1 MALSCIVTVTLSDTV
16 SVPSDSAR
24 VNSTGVS
31 SETLGAVKDGSSMSP
46 VNVMESVELCDQA
59 YVRVS
64 SVSRSVTVASRVT
77 TEPSAA
83 SWSAPASTV
92 GGALALSC
100 IVTVT
105 LSDTVSVP
113 SDSARVNSTGVSSE
127 TLGAV
132 KDGSS
137 MSPVNVMESV
147 ELCDQAY
154 VRVSSVSRSV
164 TVASRVT
171 TEPSAAS
178 WSAPASTVGGALAL
192 SRICDLVDTS
202 VPSTVPG

>member
-1 MALSCIVTVTLSDTV
+1 MNSTV
-16 SVPSDSAR
+16 SV
-24 VNSTGVS
+24 G
-31 SETLGAVKDGSSMSP
+31 GVKDGSSMSP
-46 VNVMESVELCDQA
+46 VNVMGASSCATTMTSVVGDRGVKGYLGTLRCILVPAGRRGIGAVPYRDCDL
-59 YVRVS
+59 
-64 SVSRSVTVASRVT
+64 
-77 TEPSAA
+77 
-83 SWSAPASTV
+83 V
-92 GGALALSC
+92 GYC
-100 IVTVT
+100 
-105 LSDTVSVP
+105 VP

-192 SRICDLVDTS
+192 SRIVTVTLSDTVS
-202 VPSTVPG
+202 VPSDSPG

>member
-1 MALSCIVTVTLSDTV
+1 MTLSETV
-16 SVPSDSAR
+16 VVPSDASR

-92 GGALALSC
+92 GATFTPLTVTWTSC
-100 IVTVT
+100 ESIPPWPSDTVTVT
-105 LSDTVSVP
+105 V
-113 SDSARVNSTGVSSE
+113 
-127 TLGAV
+127 
-132 KDGSS
+132 
-137 MSPVNVMESV
+137 
-147 ELCDQAY
+147 
-154 VRVSSVSRSV
+154 
-164 TVASRVT
+164 
-171 TEPSAAS
+171 
-178 WSAPASTVGGALAL
+178 
-192 SRICDLVDTS
+192 
-202 VPSTVPG
+202 